1 MTYTKHVLCV
11 ANALRVYAEWGG
23 GGNHI
28 PTKGH
33 KNPEEMFYWN
43 YTDRERKR
51 EREGREGRREREQCM
66 LAPVLNY
73 GQAAKCLLHFSW
85 GGAAGF

>member
-1 MTYTKHVLCV
+1 M
-11 ANALRVYAEWGG
+11 EWGG

-51 EREGREGRREREQCM
+51 EREGREGRRERESNACWLLFLIMVKQQS
-66 LAPVLNY
+66 ASFISVGV
-73 GQAAKCLLHFSW
+73 GQQAFKEEEKKYCLL
-85 GGAAGF
+85 